1 MVILEIVTLMV
12 LLAEVG
18 CGKKS
23 QSGFL
28 PGFVF
33 RVTDTNPAGSARRD
47 NER

>member
-1 MVILEIVTLMV
+1 MDILEMVTLMV

-33 RVTDTNPAGSARRD
+33 RVTDTNPAGSTRRD
-47 NER
+47 NEQ

>member
-1 MVILEIVTLMV
+1 MDILEIVTLMV

-18 CGKKS
+18 CGKK
-23 QSGFL
+23 FL

-47 NER
+47 NEQ